1 MFRSEDTLRLNT
13 DSRKLLK
20 QILYENREV
29 GQLFF
34 RAQNEQKLQN
44 DLKILALSVLKENPV
59 AYKYYKGT
67 LTGRK
72 VYDKLRW
79 KDFAAIRLLDY
90 INHAGEGYVDM
101 NLRGKV
107 VVNNP
112 IRATWSAIKTGTG
125 PGNADFYE
133 DMLLLFRQLSGRIKR
148 KKPNTEKIT
157 EWMARYS
164 SGLDPEII
172 EMRKKNRDR
181 ILKKI
186 INKIDSGQI
195 ESRKFKFKTGLSD
208 SEKIKIARKW
218 WNDSSFHLRMA
229 IRSASDLNEFLDY
242 SLDKKTMVTL
252 KAAEKAGIPFFVNP
266 YYLSLLNIEDPKYKQ
281 RSDLT
286 LRDYIL
292 ANNELISEFG
302 HINAWE
308 KEDIVEPNQ
317 PNAAGWLLPEGKGLH
332 RRYPEVAIFIPQST
346 GRSCGGLCVSCQRMY
361 DFQSGH
367 FNFNLEKLKPRT
379 NWTENLKLMM
389 DYFRYD
395 SQLRDILI
403 TGGDAFMSSDKT
415 LEIILDHVFN
425 MALQKIRDNR
435 NRPEGKK
442 FAEMV
447 RVRLGTRLPVYLPHR
462 FTPDLIKILKDFKEK
477 ASATG
482 IKQFIIQTHFV
493 SALEIT
499 PEARYAVKQLTSAGW
514 LVTNQEVFTAAA
526 ARRGHSAK
534 LRKTINEIG
543 ILPYYT
549 FQVKGHKENKHNF
562 TPIARSIQEQI
573 EEKKIGAIPG
583 VLLPEIRKLSFHPEM
598 IVVEISQIKQRH
610 GLPFLATDR
619 NVLNLPGVGKS
630 LTFRVI
636 GLTDDGR
643 RILEFKHDINRN
655 HSPIIEKMGKV
666 IIIESKSVSEFLR
679 QLEKMGE
686 DINEYRSIYGY
697 SMGETEDRMPIYE
710 YPEYNFHNTREITNL
725 KI

>member
-1 MFRSEDTLRLNT
+1 MFRIEDTLKLNT
-13 DSRKLLK
+13 NSRRLLK
-20 QILYENREV
+20 QILFENREV

-44 DLKILALSVLKENPV
+44 DLKILALSILKENPV

-148 KKPNTEKIT
+148 KKPNTEKVT

-195 ESRKFKFKTGLSD
+195 ESRKFKFEPGLSD
-208 SEKIKIARKW
+208 NEKIKIARSW

-252 KAAEKAGIPFFVNP
+252 KAAEKTGIPFFVNP

-442 FAEMV
+442 FAEMM

-526 ARRGHSAK
+526 SRRGHSAK

-583 VLLPEIRKLSFHPEM
+583 VLLPEIGKLSFHPEM
-598 IVVEISQIKQRH
+598 IVDEISHIKQRH

-643 RILEFKHDINRN
+643 RILEFKHDMNRN